1 MSRFAFPLA
10 SALLGLASALPAQ
23 AVFEVPRL
31 PVGLSSFGAAR
42 LGSAVHVAAGHV
54 GRAHAHAR
62 ENLSERHL
70 RLDLAAP
77 QAGWT
82 ALAPAPAVQGTA
94 LVAHDGRLYRLGGL
108 RAENA
113 AGEPEQLR
121 SLASVACFDPARGA
135 WEELSPL
142 PEPRSSHD
150 ACVVG
155 DRVYVVG
162 GWSLGGEQ
170 PAWLRTAWTARLDQ
184 RPLRWEALAAPT
196 TPRRAAALATCGDSL
211 VFVGGMHA
219 DGASSEV
226 ELLALAADGTPL
238 AAWSAGPALP
248 GPGFGTAACTLGE
261 RCFATSGDGVL
272 WELASDRERWIERAR
287 LAFPRIFHRLL
298 PWDAAHLL
306 ALGGADRTG
315 HLTHAEVLSVDGAL
329 CFQRVSLELPREVG
343 VQRASVHADAH
354 ALTWIGGNRRAE
366 AHRFD
371 ADDFARAALRV
382 RWCDFAVEELPSLA
396 SGLQSAACL
405 AGERRGALHVLG
417 GFGCDA
423 EEAQSRSAAWSLEP
437 ASRTWKLAPSL
448 ALPQPR
454 TQAALLDT
462 SGAAWLLGGLDYDP
476 ARGEEQAFRACLE
489 VLRVELAGDSPRVVD
504 TGWRLPRAR
513 RACAAFVLGS
523 EAYLVGG
530 LGERFEAVEVVDVL
544 DLESGAWRTERAPR
558 ATRLS
563 AQAVAL
569 GARAYL
575 AGGTLPSRGAARSL
589 EVFEREHGWRELLPE
604 LPFATQHQELV
615 VRGSALAFLRVEPV
629 DPRRLVVHVL
639 APHDAPTLTAFSRN

>member
-1 MSRFAFPLA
+1 MPRLALSLA
-10 SALLGLASALPAQ
+10 SAVLALGSSLPAQ
-23 AVFEVPRL
+23 EVFEVPRL

-42 LGSAVHVAAGHV
+42 LGDAVHVAAGHV
-54 GRAHAHAR
+54 GRAHAHSR

-70 RLDLAAP
+70 RLDLAKP
-77 QAGWT
+77 HAGWT
-82 ALAPAPAVQGTA
+82 ALAPALAVQGTA
-94 LVAHDGRLYRLGGL
+94 LVAHSGRLYRLGGL

-135 WEELSPL
+135 WEELNPL

-162 GWSLGGEQ
+162 GWTLGGEQ

-184 RPLRWEALAAPT
+184 RPLRWEALVAPT
-196 TPRRAAALATCGDSL
+196 SPRRAAALTAHGDAL
-211 VFVGGMHA
+211 AFVGGMHA
-219 DGASSEV
+219 DGASSAV
-226 ELLALAADGTPL
+226 ELLALTAEGTPS
-238 AAWSAGPALP
+238 AAWVAGPALP
-248 GPGFGTAACTLGE
+248 GPGFGTAACALGE

-272 WELASDRERWIERAR
+272 WELARDRERWIERAR

-298 PWDAAHLL
+298 PWDDAHVL

-315 HLTHAEVLSVDGAL
+315 HLTHAEVLSVEGAH
-329 CFQRVSLELPREVG
+329 CFQRFTLELPRDLG

-371 ADDFARAALRV
+371 ADDFARAALRL
-382 RWCDFAVEELPSLA
+382 RWCDFAVEELPALP
-396 SGLQSAACL
+396 SGLQSAACF
-405 AGERRGALHVLG
+405 AGERRGELHLLG
-417 GFGCDA
+417 GFGADA
-423 EEAQSRSAAWSLEP
+423 EEARSRSSAWTLDR
-437 ASRTWKLAPSL
+437 ASRTWKLTPSL

-454 TQAALLDT
+454 TQAALLEAH
-462 SGAAWLLGGLDYDP
+462 GAHWLLGGLDYDP
-476 ARGEEQAFRACLE
+476 ARGEELAFRACLE
-489 VLRVELAGDSPRVVD
+489 VLRVELAGEATRVVE

-530 LGERFEAVEVVDVL
+530 LGERFEAVDIVDVL
-544 DLESGAWRTERAPR
+544 DLASGAWRTERAPR

-563 AQAVAL
+563 AQAAVL
-569 GARAYL
+569 GERAYL
-575 AGGTLPSRGAARSL
+575 AGGTLPARGAARSL

-604 LPFATQHQELV
+604 LPFATQHQELL
-615 VRGSALAFLRVEPV
+615 VRGGALAFVRVEPV
-629 DPRRLVVHVL
+629 DPPRLVVHVL
-639 APHDAPTLTAFSRN
+639 APHDAPTLTAFSRD